1 MEAFA
6 LFYMA
11 KYFGKQAA
19 CLLTVV
25 DAYFEDKSITADERE
40 RSLNDMITLALESID

>member
-11 KYFGKQAA
+11 KYFKKDAA

-25 DAYFEDKSITADERE
+25 DSYYKKQESTSEERE
-40 RSLNDMITLALESID
+40 RSLNDMIKLALESL